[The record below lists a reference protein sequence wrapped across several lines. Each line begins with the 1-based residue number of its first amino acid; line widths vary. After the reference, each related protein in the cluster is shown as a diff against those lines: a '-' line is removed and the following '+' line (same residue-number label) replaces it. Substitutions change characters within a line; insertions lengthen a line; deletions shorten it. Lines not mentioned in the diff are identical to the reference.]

1 MMAAG
6 ARLPPLQLSARDAAS
21 PPQQCESRRSATFRA
36 LSRDLDRAVATA
48 TSESPLRHPPWSTDE
63 RAMTLF
69 RDWDVDEAAK
79 QVRPPRRLHAIAA
92 SSAKARDDD
101 DLPPIETTRTA
112 TGMIILHEARPE
124 VLAQRRELARR
135 VAAAEA
141 AASALAAATAKRER
155 EAAEAAKRERVYT
168 VSREELIQKHDP
180 GGHGNGAAGGSP
192 ATSPRAGTGGTGA
205 GGTGGAAQRS
215 VLRFKYKFVPPPWEP
230 PRFPGQKKPKPK
242 KDARI
247 AAAAGVR
254 ETSKIRMPVAPSH
267 LRYIENL
274 EDTVAEL
281 ATEVAARR
289 RFLMQRIDRFLA
301 PGWRPFEGGAGSGSG
316 AASAA
321 LGGLSSGGGGG
332 GGGKRSLADAI
343 GAALHADDGDDGGD
357 DDDDDDDGAGGGG
370 VAGDDGGSADGG
382 SDAV

>member
-6 ARLPPLQLSARDAAS
+6 ARLPPLQLPAREASS
-21 PPQQCESRRSATFRA
+21 PPQLCDSRRSTTFRA
-36 LSRDLDRAVATA
+36 LARDLDRAVATA
-48 TSESPLRHPPWSTDE
+48 TSESPLRHPPWSSDE

-79 QVRPPRRLHAIAA
+79 QVRPPRRLHAIVSAA
-92 SSAKARDDD
+92 SPATARDQD
-101 DLPPIETTRTA
+101 DLPPIEATRTA

-135 VAAAEA
+135 VAAAA
-141 AASALAAATAKRER
+141 AAATALAAATAKRER
-155 EAAEAAKRERVYT
+155 ESAEAAKRERVYT
-168 VSREELIQKHDP
+168 ISREELIQKHGP
-180 GGHGNGAAGGSP
+180 GHGAASGSSP
-192 ATSPRAGTGGTGA
+192 TTSPRAGGGGGGGGGTGNG
-205 GGTGGAAQRS
+205 GGTSARS
-215 VLRFKYKFVPPPWEP
+215 VLRFKYQFVPPPWEP
-230 PRFPGQKKPKPK
+230 FPGHKKPKPR

-289 RFLMQRIDRFLA
+289 TFLMQRIDRFLA

-321 LGGLSSGGGGG
+321 LGGLSG

-343 GAALHADDGDDGGD
+343 GATLHADGGDDGDDD
-357 DDDDDDDGAGGGG
+357 LDDDDDDGGNAD
-370 VAGDDGGSADGG
+370 GDD
-382 SDAV
+382 AV